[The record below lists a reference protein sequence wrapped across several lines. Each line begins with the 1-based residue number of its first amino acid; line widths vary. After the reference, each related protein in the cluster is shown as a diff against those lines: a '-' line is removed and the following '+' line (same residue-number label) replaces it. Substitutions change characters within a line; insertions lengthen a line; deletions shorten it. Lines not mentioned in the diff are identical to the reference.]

1 MITVIICG
9 VIGFFIGVVV
19 EGDDSWLMKMA
30 VGFLFGLIGLFMG
43 VIVGLIISGFL
54 PTTIVLEQEIE
65 LVALKDTNGV
75 NGKFFLGCGNIHSN
89 WYYVFYTK
97 DPDGKIKFN
106 RLSADDD
113 DVSIVEE
120 ERQGGTLKVYG
131 KEFAKK
137 SYKNWGLIPRS
148 GSSKYEIH
156 VPKGTVITDFNLDLQ

>member
-9 VIGFFIGVVV
+9 VIGFFIGVLV
-19 EGDDSWLMKMA
+19 ERDDYLLMKMTW
-30 VGFLFGLIGLFMG
+30 GFLLGLIGLFVG
-43 VIVGLIISGFL
+43 ILVSLVIGDFL
-54 PTTIVLEQEIE
+54 PTSIVLEQEVE
-65 LVALKDTNGV
+65 LVAFKDTNGV
-75 NGKFFLGCGNIHSN
+75 NGKFFLGCGNVHSN
-89 WYYVFYTK
+89 WYYIFYVK
-97 DPDGKIKFN
+97 DPDGKIKFI
-106 RLSADDD
+106 RLLADD

-120 ERQGGTLKVYG
+120 ERQGGMLKVYG